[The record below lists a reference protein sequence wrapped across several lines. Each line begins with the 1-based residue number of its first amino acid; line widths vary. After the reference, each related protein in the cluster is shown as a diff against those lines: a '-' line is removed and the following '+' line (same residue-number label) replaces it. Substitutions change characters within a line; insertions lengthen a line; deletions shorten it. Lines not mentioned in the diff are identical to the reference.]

1 MIPSVTTT
9 CTSSAH
15 PAGSSADPKCRVDM
29 FSKPAGQNTSAI
41 ICIDIYSRQAS
52 AVEGICCMAER
63 FDRIWH
69 NARLATVRGDL
80 ADLGVIERGVI
91 AARDGRIAF
100 AGDRSDFPSGADAAE
115 RIDCA
120 GRWITPGLVDCH
132 THLVFGGNRAQ
143 EFELRL
149 QGASYEEI
157 ARAGGGIVS
166 TVAATRASSEAE
178 LVASALPRLDALI
191 GEGVT
196 TVEIKSGYGLNTE
209 TEMRQLSAAR
219 AVGRNRPV
227 TIRTTFLG
235 AHALPAEAD
244 GDKDRYI
251 DLVCREMLPAVA
263 QAGLADA
270 VDGFMEGIAF
280 SGDQTARVFRVAKAL
295 GLPVKLHADQ
305 LSNLGGAALASEF
318 SALSADHLEHTD
330 HAGVAAMA
338 RADTVA
344 VLLPGAFYFI
354 RETTKPPVE
363 LFRTHGVNMAL
374 ATDCNPGSSPLT
386 SLLLAMNMGATLFR
400 MTVAECLAGVTREGA
415 RALGVF
421 GETGTLEAGKWCDL
435 AIWDINRPAELIYRM
450 GFNPLHSRVWKG
462 R

>member
-1 MIPSVTTT
+1 
-9 CTSSAH
+9 
-15 PAGSSADPKCRVDM
+15 
-29 FSKPAGQNTSAI
+29 
-41 ICIDIYSRQAS
+41 
-52 AVEGICCMAER
+52 MAER

-69 NARLATVRGDL
+69 NARLATVREDL
-80 ADLGVIERGVI
+80 PDLGVIEGGVV

-100 AGDRSDFPSGADAAE
+100 SGSRSDFPSGADAAE
-115 RIDCA
+115 RIDCG

-132 THLVFGGNRAQ
+132 THLVFGGNRAH
-143 EFELRL
+143 EFDLRL
-149 QGASYEEI
+149 KGEGYEEK

-166 TVAATRASSEAE
+166 TVAATRRSSEAE
-178 LVASALPRLDALI
+178 LVAGALPRLDALI

-219 AVGRNRPV
+219 ELGRKRPV
-227 TIRTTFLG
+227 SIRTSFLG
-235 AHALPAEAD
+235 AHALPPEAE

-270 VDGFMEGIAF
+270 VDAFMEGIAF
-280 SGDQTARVFRVAKAL
+280 SGEQTARVFGAAKSL

-330 HAGVAAMA
+330 EAGVAGMA
-338 RADTVA
+338 RATTVA
-344 VLLPGAFYFI
+344 VLLPGPFYF
-354 RETTKPPVE
+354 
-363 LFRTHGVNMAL
+363 M
-374 ATDCNPGSSPLT
+374 C
-386 SLLLAMNMGATLFR
+386 
-400 MTVAECLAGVTREGA
+400 
-415 RALGVF
+415 
-421 GETGTLEAGKWCDL
+421 
-435 AIWDINRPAELIYRM
+435 
-450 GFNPLHSRVWKG
+450 G